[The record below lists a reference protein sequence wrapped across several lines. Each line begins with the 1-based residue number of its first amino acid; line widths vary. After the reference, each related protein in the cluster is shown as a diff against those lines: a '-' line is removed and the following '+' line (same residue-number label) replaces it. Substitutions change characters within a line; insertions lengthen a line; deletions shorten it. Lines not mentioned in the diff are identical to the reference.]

1 MTVPYSRT
9 PSGHAV
15 RAAPREAADTST
27 AGAAPQAASA
37 IQASSASIVV
47 PGRLASRH
55 LIWRTAAA
63 ALALVLLAA
72 ACSAMSSDDADA
84 GGSERATFT
93 TVSASDE
100 DMEEFAA
107 SMDDGAMG
115 GDMDE
120 MFMSEDE
127 MMAGGDTIAE
137 AMLESAPASD
147 EGDTAALATSVPDVA
162 ANLGRDIIY
171 TAHIAVETADV
182 AAAGAQATSI
192 IEGLGG
198 FVFAQ
203 DTRTQ
208 GRARTILTFKVR
220 PQQFS
225 DALERLSN
233 VGELVEQTVNAE
245 DVTGIV
251 VDLASRISTAEVSV
265 NRLREFLS
273 QATEAAGVAELERE
287 LASRESDLERL
298 RGQLRS
304 LRDRVDLATITLSI
318 TESVEAVPSASM
330 IVQAWMAAGDED
342 PCLGYKDML
351 TPPDGDVGLCIE
363 VENNG
368 ETVLTDIAL
377 TSNALRFDNDDLTVP
392 DGTSLAR
399 IEPGER
405 ATATLG
411 YTISDGRI
419 AGRVA
424 TRGLDIDIRV
434 SAVPVTAD
442 GAELGRL
449 ARGAMLQ
456 LYLEA
461 DETSPGFGDALSGGW
476 GALAAIATGIGLV
489 AAALLPFLPVIAIVL
504 AVTWWWLRRRRARRA
519 RGRSGVNE
527 T

>member
-9 PSGHAV
+9 PSGHTM
-15 RAAPREAADTST
+15 RAAPLGGADTST
-27 AGAAPQAASA
+27 TGAAPQAASETR
-37 IQASSASIVV
+37 SSSTMIAV
-47 PGRLASRH
+47 PRRLADRR
-55 LIWRTAAA
+55 LIWRAAAA
-63 ALALVLLAA
+63 ALALVLLTA
-72 ACSAMSSDDADA
+72 ACSAISSDDADAA

-93 TVSASDE
+93 TVSASDQEE
-100 DMEEFAA
+100 DFAA
-107 SMDDGAMG
+107 DTNDGAMG

-120 MFMSEDE
+120 MFMSDDE
-127 MMAGGDTIAE
+127 MMDDGDMDE
-137 AMLESAPASD
+137 EEMLESAPASD

-171 TAHIAVETADV
+171 TARIAVETADV
-182 AAAGAQATSI
+182 ATAGAQATSI
-192 IEGLGG
+192 IEDLGG

-208 GRARTILTFKVR
+208 GRARTTLTFKVR

-225 DALERLSN
+225 AALERLSN

-273 QATEAAGVAELERE
+273 QATEVEGVAELERE

-330 IVQAWMAAGDED
+330 IVQAWIAAGDED
-342 PCLGYKDML
+342 PCLGYKDVL

-405 ATATLG
+405 ATATLD

-434 SAVPVTAD
+434 SAAPVTAD
-442 GAELGRL
+442 SAELGRL

-476 GALAAIATGIGLV
+476 GALVAIATGIGLV
-489 AAALLPFLPVIAIVL
+489 VAALLPFLPVIAIVL
-504 AVTWWWLRRRRARRA
+504 AVTWWWLRRRGRRA
-519 RGRSGVNE
+519 SSR
-527 T
+527 